1 VQGLLSRVAQ
11 LMAKKNLPGL
21 MISGHAVTA
30 LGHPRATFDLDLI
43 IPRAAAVAW
52 REALMGLSY
61 RIFAESENFHQYEA
75 GQEFPLAPVDL
86 MLVDDDVYEVLAMAK
101 RQVVP
106 IATPSVEA
114 MIALK
119 LHAAKHRN
127 AAEAER
133 DWSDLIA
140 LMRIHQLSLD
150 DASFAA
156 MVERHGGTAAIE
168 RIQKAFAQ

>member
-1 VQGLLSRVAQ
+1 VKGLLSRVAQ
-11 LMAKKNLPGL
+11 LMAEKNLPGL
-21 MISGHAVTA
+21 MIGGHAVT
-30 LGHPRATFDLDLI
+30 
-43 IPRAAAVAW
+43 
-52 REALMGLSY
+52 
-61 RIFAESENFHQYEA
+61 
-75 GQEFPLAPVDL
+75 
-86 MLVDDDVYEVLAMAK
+86 AMAK